1 MGSSSFRQLWA
12 CSLAPAILTQE
23 EQVQLEQERL
33 EQAQLEQAQLE
44 QAQLEC
50 AGSTPL
56 SCASAYP
63 EAPKALSDHMRPL
76 ARRGTQGS
84 TDARFS

>member
-12 CSLAPAILTQE
+12 CSLALAILTQE
-23 EQVQLEQERL
+23 EQVQLEKER
-33 EQAQLEQAQLE
+33 LEQAQLE